1 MTPPSNSRSV
11 QRMPARLNSAAA
23 VALAVALAPAPAV
36 SLATAWNRRARS
48 PRVVNVAAGA
58 VALAGEVALPA
69 VALPVGAPPG
79 RDTAGEGKAP
89 VGKDRQLDRQGRSDG
104 QTQRGQTDDTVRRQS
119 GGR

>member
-1 MTPPSNSRSV
+1 MTPPSNSRSA

-23 VALAVALAPAPAV
+23 VALAVALAPAV

-89 VGKDRQLDRQGRSDG
+89 VGKDRQLDRRDTATARHSAGR
-104 QTQRGQTDDTVRRQS
+104 QTTR
-119 GGR
+119 

>member
-11 QRMPARLNSAAA
+11 QRTPARLNSAAA
-23 VALAVALAPAPAV
+23 DALAVALAPAV

-69 VALPVGAPPG
+69 VALPAGAPPG
-79 RDTAGEGKAP
+79 RDTAGRGSGREKVDEWAGGDA
-89 VGKDRQLDRQGRSDG
+89 KDS
-104 QTQRGQTDDTVRRQS
+104 QTPRGQTDDTVRRQS